1 MIESKQNQRVKAWK
15 KLSQKKHRDREGLFL
30 VEGWH
35 LVEEAVK
42 SDWTIDTLIVEDG
55 VEVTD
60 EWSTLP
66 LEFVSS
72 PVMKEISQTETP
84 QGIAAVVRQKEW
96 ELNQPKRM
104 LMLDQIQDPGNVGTI
119 IRSGLA
125 FGVEAIILG
134 KGTVD
139 LYNEKVVRATQGAL
153 FHFPVIQ
160 SDLFEWLNKR
170 DIVVYGTALDEQAKA
185 LPEIEPPEA
194 FAIILG
200 NEGMGVQ
207 PSLLERCNETIYIP
221 QETQAESLNVG
232 IAASVILYHF
242 RYVT

>member
-153 FHFPVIQ
+153 FLSFNP
-160 SDLFEWLNKR
+160 
-170 DIVVYGTALDEQAKA
+170 
-185 LPEIEPPEA
+185 
-194 FAIILG
+194 
-200 NEGMGVQ
+200 
-207 PSLLERCNETIYIP
+207 IYL
-221 QETQAESLNVG
+221 SG
-232 IAASVILYHF
+232 
-242 RYVT
+242 

>member
-194 FAIILG
+194 FAIIHCW
-200 NEGMGVQ
+200 NDVMRPFIYHKKQ
-207 PSLLERCNETIYIP
+207 RPSR
-221 QETQAESLNVG
+221 
-232 IAASVILYHF
+232 
-242 RYVT
+242 